1 MGASYRADGAVPG
14 PSRGLCGT
22 CRHAQ
27 EIPTD
32 RGAVFVRCGRST
44 VDPGYPR
51 YPLLP
56 VTTCRGHERTD
67 GDTDWRPAV
76 T

>member
-1 MGASYRADGAVPG
+1 MDASYRADGAVPG

-44 VDPGYPR
+44 GDSGYAR

-56 VTTCRGHERTD
+56 VTACRGYERTD
-67 GDTDWRPAV
+67 GDSGSRPAG